1 MTAKFQVSGSKFQVG
16 ASNLIYKYSKVTI
29 MSKVERFE
37 DLKVWKLTRE
47 LCQTIHKLTLKE
59 QFSKDFK
66 LIGQIKESSGSVMDN
81 IAEGFEQDGNK
92 EFIQF
97 LSIAKG
103 SCGETRSQ
111 LYRAIDNGYITQD
124 EFDLTYDKTLEC
136 NKMLKGFITYVKDSE
151 LKGNKFK

>member
-1 MTAKFQVSGSKFQVG
+1 M
-16 ASNLIYKYSKVTI
+16 IYKYSKVTI

-37 DLKVWKLTRE
+37 DLKVWQLARE

-66 LIGQIKESSGSVMDN
+66 LVGQIKGSSGSVMDN
-81 IAEGFEQDGNK
+81 IAEGFERDGNK

-97 LSIAKG
+97 LSVSKG

-124 EFDLTYDKTLEC
+124 EFDMAYDKTLEC
-136 NKMLKGFITYVKDSE
+136 NKMLKGFITYLKDSE
-151 LKGNKFK
+151 LKESKFK